1 MFSRLLMACALA
13 SALPSL
19 VAAQGAGRP
28 PSRTDTGSR
37 QVCDMR
43 YKLLFV
49 TVVNGRGEPVPGVT
63 VTLTGIAATSEGR
76 SPVVTSATGEAQLVE
91 DNDMQF
97 LPAGG
102 AEVTI
107 TLRKGSKVRRVPM
120 KLGRDEA
127 GCHIA
132 LLSGSTT
139 LTF

>member
-1 MFSRLLMACALA
+1 MFSRLIVACALA
-13 SALPSL
+13 WALPSL
-19 VAAQGAGRP
+19 GAAQAAGRP

-49 TVVNGRGEPVPGVT
+49 TVVNGLGEPVPGVT
-63 VTLTGIAATSEGR
+63 VTVTGIAATSEGR

-102 AEVTI
+102 AEVTV

-120 KLGRDEA
+120 TLGRDEA

>member
-1 MFSRLLMACALA
+1 
-13 SALPSL
+13 
-19 VAAQGAGRP
+19 
-28 PSRTDTGSR
+28 
-37 QVCDMR
+37 MR

-49 TVVNGRGEPVPGVT
+49 TVVNGRGDPVPGVT

-76 SPVVTSATGEAQLVE
+76 SPVVTSATGEAQLAE